1 MERIVIWK
9 TKIYHFWPLEDAQKW
24 IDVFTQQMANVPVG
38 DTFE

>member
-24 IDVFTQQMANVPVG
+24 IDVFTQQMANVPVD